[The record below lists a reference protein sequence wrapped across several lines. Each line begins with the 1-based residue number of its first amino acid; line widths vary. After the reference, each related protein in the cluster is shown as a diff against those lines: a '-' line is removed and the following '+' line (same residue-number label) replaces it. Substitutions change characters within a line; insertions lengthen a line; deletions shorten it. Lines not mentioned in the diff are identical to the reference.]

1 MPKRRSNTSA
11 TPARKKNVSSGR
23 SRSTS
28 EPAVSFASSKL
39 ISIDAMAATRLQR
52 VWHFHF
58 QHALTKKYAAAFLN
72 PNTGVTIECVKN
84 MR

>member
-1 MPKRRSNTSA
+1 MPKRRCNSSA
-11 TPARKKNVSSGR
+11 DSARKKKDSGHSPSSV
-23 SRSTS
+23 
-28 EPAVSFASSKL
+28 PAVSYASSKL
-39 ISIDAMAATRLQR
+39 ISADAIAATRLQR
-52 VWHFHF
+52 VWHFQF